1 MNKYFS
7 IAVLSSVLVLSGCT
21 QGEDDATAMGN
32 TSQDTASAPKEKK
45 IMYWVAPMDASYRRD
60 EPGKS
65 PMGMDLVPVYEDDA
79 GSGVKISPAVEN
91 NLGVRTRTIEEGLL
105 WRRID
110 TVGYVDFDENKISHI
125 HLRTKGWIEKLYVKS
140 EGERV
145 KTGQLLFKVYSPEL
159 VNVQEEYVQALGSGN
174 ARLISASQERMQALG
189 VPDSLVTT
197 LKKTR
202 KASQYVPVYAKQNG
216 IVSKL
221 SVREG
226 MFVMPSREVM
236 SLADLS
242 SIWILA
248 EVFES
253 QADWVQIG
261 KSAEVRLS
269 YLPGRLWEGKVE
281 YIYPSLDSKTR
292 TLKVRLRFDNADES
306 LKPNMFTDVTIY
318 GGAKRKTLIIPR
330 EALIRAGEEDRV
342 IVSLGEGRFEARK
355 VMAGIESGELIEIL
369 SGVNAGEAV
378 VTSGQFLLDS
388 EASLKASMARMS
400 GVGSQ
405 DEKMDMSKESTAM
418 AHGSGEVLAV
428 IAGEHKIKLS
438 HEPIEALGWPSMDMF
453 FKVKQD
459 VELEN
464 FTPQDK
470 VRFMLKQDKDGYIIT
485 SIEKAE

>member
-7 IAVLSSVLVLSGCT
+7 MAVLSSVLFFYGCT
-21 QGEDDATAMGN
+21 QGEDDAASMDSM
-32 TSQDTASAPKEKK
+32 SQDTSSAPKEKK
-45 IMYWVAPMDASYRRD
+45 VQYWVAPMDASYRRE

-145 KTGQLLFKVYSPEL
+145 KKGQLLFKVYSPEL

-174 ARLISASQERMQALG
+174 ARLISASRERMQALG
-189 VPDSLVTT
+189 VPNSLVAA

-221 SVREG
+221 GVREG

-292 TLKVRLRFDNADES
+292 TLKARLRFDNPDES
-306 LKPNMFTDVTIY
+306 LKPNMFADVTIY

-342 IVSLGEGRFEARK
+342 IISLGEGRFEARK
-355 VMAGIESGELIEIL
+355 VVAGIESGELVEIL
-369 SGVNAGEAV
+369 SGANEGEAV

-400 GVGSQ
+400 EAGSQ

-459 VELEN
+459 VALEN
-464 FTPQDK
+464 FAPQDK